1 MSSHPTVSIIPPPS
15 SLPKDHHGPFQPSK
29 QKSKS
34 NSKAPMREDQDECH
48 NPTYHKPKYFKN
60 PWPSYR
66 TASLHD
72 AYLAYQ
78 LGAAVALPPHQTPG
92 SSRLNLADQE
102 IYEEVEDT
110 RGEDGSLR
118 SDSAS
123 LLPKK
128 LYIRPDFSEVKED
141 DLFDDWREPP
151 VKTISP
157 TWRDQEE
164 VQDDV
169 ERREKVTWLGHA
181 GVLIQVP
188 FRDGKDYAGVLF
200 DPIFSYRCSPTQ
212 YVGPARYQDPP
223 CKVSELPDIHICC
236 ISHDHYD
243 HLDYYT
249 IMDLWKYHQSTVHFL
264 VPLGLKQWFT
274 ASSIP
279 STRITELDWWHESL
293 ISFPPISQSYKDDDD
308 ATYPPSEPEVRLSSE
323 TTLEEPSAI
332 KLKFAFTPAQHRSG
346 RGILDHMTTL
356 WGSWCFGV
364 VEDEDRA
371 RANERGMRDWKGF
384 KVYFGGDT
392 GYRYATAP
400 EGDDDAICPAFEE
413 IASHYSPFTLSLL
426 PLSTGSS
433 LPFLRTVLSLSLD
446 QYTLTSSLHCS
457 PLDSL
462 EIHRI
467 IRSERSLGIH
477 WGTFCD
483 LDEARGTR
491 VDFGRCRRK
500 LGVSG
505 EWDDE
510 DEEAGGNGRFVVG
523 DIGETFVLPR
533 RN

>member
-1 MSSHPTVSIIPPPS
+1 MSSHPIVSIIPPPR
-15 SLPKDHHGPFQPSK
+15 SLPKDHHGPFQSSK

-34 NSKAPMREDQDECH
+34 KTKSPIEEDDEDGCH

-92 SSRLNLADQE
+92 SSKLGLTDQE
-102 IYEEVEDT
+102 PYDEDGNDDP
-110 RGEDGSLR
+110 REEDGSLR
-118 SDSAS
+118 AETDSMI
-123 LLPKK
+123 PKR

-141 DLFDDWREPP
+141 DEFDDWREPP
-151 VKTISP
+151 VRTVEP
-157 TWRDQEE
+157 TWLSSSAAEE
-164 VQDDV
+164 GGED
-169 ERREKVTWLGHA
+169 RREKVTWLGHA
-181 GVLIQVP
+181 GVLIRVP
-188 FRDGKDYAGVLF
+188 FKDRIGYAGVIF

-249 IMDLWKYHQSTVHFL
+249 IMDLWKYHQTTIHFL
-264 VPLGLKQWFT
+264 VPLGLRQWFI
-274 ASSIP
+274 SSGIP
-279 STRITELDWWHESL
+279 STRITELDWWHETI
-293 ISFPPISQSYKDDDD
+293 ISFPPLTNPDESF
-308 ATYPPSEPEVRLSSE
+308 ESE
-323 TTLEEPSAI
+323 TTLDEPSSLN
-332 KLKFAFTPAQHRSG
+332 LKFAFTPAQHRSG
-346 RGILDHMTTL
+346 RGLLDHMTTL
-356 WGSWCFGV
+356 WGSWYNWIADC
-364 VEDEDRA
+364 E
-371 RANERGMRDWKGF
+371 MH
-384 KVYFGGDT
+384 YCSDT
-392 GYRYATAP
+392 GYRYATAL

-413 IASHYSPFTLSLL
+413 IASYYSPFTLSLL

-467 IRSERSLGIH
+467 IQSERSLGIH

-505 EWDDE
+505 DWDDE
-510 DEEAGGNGRFVVG
+510 GVEERKGRFVVG
-523 DIGETFVLPR
+523 DIGETFVLPKKD
-533 RN
+533 